1 MRFLIILFLLFQ
13 SNLVN
18 AFELNGEITQGAL
31 IIGKEQTYKTIYIN
45 KQKIK
50 LSKKGIFVFGINYN
64 QTGNVVIESV
74 DKNNQVISKTYEI
87 KKRQYKIQKIVTNNF
102 VTVKVDVQKSL
113 LNQRVPW
120 AVELSAVAV
129 SEMERLSVDNGN

>member
-1 MRFLIILFLLFQ
+1 MSLPCWSRAKASRGFALDHGFATAEFAIVLPAVVFVLAFIMWVLSLFITQLQIQ
-13 SNLVN
+13 SASYSIARNI
-18 AFELNGEITQGAL
+18 ARGEI
-31 IIGKEQTYKTIYIN
+31 
-45 KQKIK
+45 
-50 LSKKGIFVFGINYN
+50 GINDT
-64 QTGNVVIESV
+64 QSQFPAE
-74 DKNNQVISKTYEI
+74 
-87 KKRQYKIQKIVTNNF
+87 YKIQKIVANNF